1 MGFLGYIYWNVHP
14 ELVHLGPVTIRWYGF
29 FFATLFVAGYLLLR
43 WQFRLE
49 HKNQKDVENVV
60 VYMFVGTLIGA
71 RLAHCLFYDP
81 AYYWKHPAEI
91 IALWEGGLAS
101 HGGAVGILIAMYLY
115 TRRRQDQP
123 FLWLLDRIVVSAALG
138 GALIRIGNVF
148 NSEILGT
155 ATQLPWAFVFQ
166 RVDAVPRHPV
176 QLYEA
181 VAYLLIFAVLLNI
194 YRHKREQTPRGL
206 LFGIFLV
213 STFTARFFLEF
224 FKQPQASYEQNF
236 SISVGQWLSVPF
248 VLAGAVLWWR
258 ANGRPATSDVPEN
271 PELRV

>member
-248 VLAGAVLWWR
+248 VIAGAVLWWR
-258 ANGRPATSDVPEN
+258 ANGRPATSDAPEN